1 MTGQAEKSH
10 DGHGGEEDKRH
21 SGRQVTLQRQ
31 ALQCRNAVGNEDPD
45 GEHESKTD
53 AGIYTGADGRGFEN
67 VEPAIAREGST
78 NGNQNHLQN
87 LAKLK
92 TRIYEEGGV
101 TSGATVA
108 ECALSFR
115 ERSTAVTENQFRV

>member
-53 AGIYTGADGRGFEN
+53 AGIYTGANGRVFEN
-67 VEPAIAREGST
+67 VEPAIAREVST
-78 NGNQNHLQN
+78 NGNQNKLQN

-92 TRIYEEGGV
+92 TRIYEEGCV
-101 TSGATVA
+101 ISAATGA
-108 ECALSFR
+108 EGALSLP
-115 ERSTAVTENQFRV
+115 ERSTEVTEYQ